1 MLRPTKRPLR
11 KRYIVELELDGV
23 TTQTEQEAWDDAV
36 ELMGNLCKEYPTAN
50 ISIIDKE
57 EEV

>member
-1 MLRPTKRPLR
+1 MR